1 MKLFD
6 KFDVSLKSKRQKIK
20 EENEL
25 LDELKRETEFEKGD
39 FLALIIAAVITLV
52 PVVLGIWLL
61 YYGIAMLF
69 FH

>member
-6 KFDVSLKSKRQKIK
+6 KFDGSLKSKRQKIK

-52 PVVLGIWLL
+52 PVVLGLWLL

>member
-6 KFDVSLKSKRQKIK
+6 KFDGSLKSKRQKIK

-25 LDELKRETEFEKGD
+25 LEELKRDTEFEKGD

-52 PVVLGIWLL
+52 PVVLGLWLL